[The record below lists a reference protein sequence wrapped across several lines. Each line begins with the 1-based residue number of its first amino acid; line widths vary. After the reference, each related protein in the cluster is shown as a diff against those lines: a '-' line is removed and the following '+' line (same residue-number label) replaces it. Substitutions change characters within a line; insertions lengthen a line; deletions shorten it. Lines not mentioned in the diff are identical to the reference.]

1 MRTSA
6 AKCGDHRL
14 LLIPGVLALETNIL
28 AKNGRIDRVD
38 QLAALATFVRVVET
52 GSLSKAAR
60 SLPSSLTSVSRQLSA
75 LERHFGTQFVR
86 RTTRRLTLTDEGRML
101 YERAKAVLAEL
112 KQVETALSANH
123 QEPTGRLRV
132 SVPTLVGRAL
142 IAPILAEFLRR
153 YPSVSI
159 ELQLVD
165 RAVDMLEEDI
175 HVALR
180 VGHLPDSQL
189 IVRKLADIQMI
200 VCAAPSY
207 LKQRGTPAAPAE
219 LSGHDCL
226 AFSEAPGTTEWRFD
240 KAAKSQSNIAI
251 APRLWINSLDALV
264 LAAEQGAGV
273 VRVPSWLV
281 KRELSAKRLVR
292 ILRDFEPPPA
302 PLNMLFQSSRLASP
316 KTRVF
321 VDYLAERWRKLDPF
335 GSRAAPSAA
344 GDISQDERS

>member
-1 MRTSA
+1 
-6 AKCGDHRL
+6 
-14 LLIPGVLALETNIL
+14 
-28 AKNGRIDRVD
+28 VD

-75 LERHFGTQFVR
+75 LEQHFGTQFVR

-112 KQVETALSANH
+112 RQVEAALSAHH

-132 SVPTLVGRAL
+132 SAPTLIGRAL
-142 IAPILAEFLRR
+142 IAPILAEFLRL

-159 ELQLVD
+159 DLQLVD

-175 HVALR
+175 HVALG

-189 IVRKLADIQMI
+189 VARKLADIQMI

-207 LKQRGTPAAPAE
+207 LKQRGTPATPAE

-226 AFSEAPGTTEWRFD
+226 AFSETPGVTEWRFA
-240 KAAKSQSNIAI
+240 KEAKSLSNIAI
-251 APRLWINSLDALV
+251 SPRLWINSLDALV

-281 KRELSAKRLVR
+281 KRELSAGRLMR

-302 PLNMLFQSSRLASP
+302 SLNVLFQSARLASP

-321 VDYLAERWRKLDPF
+321 ADYLADRWRRLDPF
-335 GSRAAPSAA
+335 GSRRARSSLT
-344 GDISQDERS
+344 DVSQDERS

>member
-1 MRTSA
+1 M
-6 AKCGDHRL
+6 
-14 LLIPGVLALETNIL
+14 
-28 AKNGRIDRVD
+28 D
-38 QLAALATFVRVVET
+38 QLAALATFVRVVDM

-112 KQVETALSANH
+112 KQVEAALSAHH
-123 QEPTGRLRV
+123 QEPTGRLRL
-132 SVPTLVGRAL
+132 SVPTLIGRAL
-142 IAPILAEFLRR
+142 IAPILAEFLRL

-159 ELQLVD
+159 DLQLVD

-180 VGHLPDSQL
+180 IGHLPNSQL

-207 LKQRGTPAAPAE
+207 LKQRGTPATPAE

-226 AFSEAPGTTEWRFD
+226 AFSEMAGVGEWRFG
-240 KAAKSQSNIAI
+240 KEARSELKIAI
-251 APRLWINSLDALV
+251 PARLWINSLDALV

-281 KRELSAKRLVR
+281 KRELGAGRLVR

-302 PLNMLFQSSRLASP
+302 PLNVLFQSARLTSP

-321 VDYLAERWRKLDPF
+321 VDYLAERWRRMDPF
-335 GSRAAPSAA
+335 GSRQARSSRVTAVPSHR
-344 GDISQDERS
+344 IKRS

>member
-1 MRTSA
+1 M
-6 AKCGDHRL
+6 
-14 LLIPGVLALETNIL
+14 
-28 AKNGRIDRVD
+28 D

-60 SLPSSLTSVSRQLSA
+60 SLSSSLTSVSRKLSA
-75 LERHFGTQFVR
+75 LEQHFGIQFVR

-112 KQVETALSANH
+112 KQIETSLTANH

-132 SVPTLVGRAL
+132 SVPTLIGRAL
-142 IAPILAEFLRR
+142 VAPVLAEFLRL
-153 YPSVSI
+153 YPSLSI
-159 ELQLVD
+159 DLQLVD

-180 VGHLPDSQL
+180 IGHLPNSQL

-200 VCAAPSY
+200 VCAAPCY
-207 LKQRGTPAAPAE
+207 LKRRGTPTTPAE
-219 LSGHDCL
+219 LSEHDCL
-226 AFSEAPGTTEWRFD
+226 AFSETPGLGEWHFG
-240 KAAKSQSNIAI
+240 KEAKPQSRVAI
-251 APRLWINSLDALV
+251 SPRLWINSLDALV

-281 KRELSAKRLVR
+281 KRELSGGRLVR
-292 ILRDFEPPPA
+292 VLRDFEPPPA
-302 PLNMLFQSSRLASP
+302 PLNVLFQSARLASP

-321 VDYLAERWRKLDPF
+321 ADYLAERWRRLDPF
-335 GSRAAPSAA
+335 GSRPTRSSVTNAPAA
-344 GDISQDERS
+344 ERS

>member
-1 MRTSA
+1 M
-6 AKCGDHRL
+6 
-14 LLIPGVLALETNIL
+14 
-28 AKNGRIDRVD
+28 D

-75 LERHFGTQFVR
+75 LEQHFGTQFVR

-112 KQVETALSANH
+112 KQVEAALSANR
-123 QEPTGRLRV
+123 QEPTGRLRI
-132 SVPTLVGRAL
+132 SAPTLIGRAL
-142 IAPILAEFLRR
+142 IAPLLAEFLRL

-159 ELQLVD
+159 DLQLVD

-180 VGHLPDSQL
+180 IGHLPDSQH
-189 IVRKLADIQMI
+189 IVRRLTDIQMI
-200 VCAAPSY
+200 VCAAPLY
-207 LKQRGTPAAPAE
+207 LKQRGIPVTPAE

-226 AFSEAPGTTEWRFD
+226 AFSEAPGVGEWRFGSE
-240 KAAKSQSNIAI
+240 ARSQSNTAI
-251 APRLWINSLDALV
+251 SARLWVNSLDALV

-281 KRELSAKRLVR
+281 KRELSAGRLVR
-292 ILRDFEPPPA
+292 ILKDFEPPAA
-302 PLNMLFQSSRLASP
+302 PLNVLFQSARLASP

-321 VDYLAERWRKLDPF
+321 ADYLVERWRRLDPF
-335 GSRAAPSAA
+335 GSRPTRSSVRDAPPA
-344 GDISQDERS
+344 ERS

>member
-1 MRTSA
+1 M
-6 AKCGDHRL
+6 
-14 LLIPGVLALETNIL
+14 
-28 AKNGRIDRVD
+28 D

-75 LERHFGTQFVR
+75 LEQHFGTQFVR

-112 KQVETALSANH
+112 KQVEAALSANR
-123 QEPTGRLRV
+123 QEPTGRLRI
-132 SVPTLVGRAL
+132 SAPTLIGRAL
-142 IAPILAEFLRR
+142 IAPLLAEFLRL

-159 ELQLVD
+159 DLQLVD

-180 VGHLPDSQL
+180 IGHLPDSQH
-189 IVRKLADIQMI
+189 IVRRLTDIQMI
-200 VCAAPSY
+200 VCAAPLY
-207 LKQRGTPAAPAE
+207 LKQRGIPVTPAE

-226 AFSEAPGTTEWRFD
+226 AFSEAPGVGEWRFGRE
-240 KAAKSQSNIAI
+240 ARSQSNTAI
-251 APRLWINSLDALV
+251 SARLWVNSLDALV

-281 KRELSAKRLVR
+281 KHELSAGRLVR
-292 ILRDFEPPPA
+292 ILKDFEPPAA
-302 PLNMLFQSSRLASP
+302 PLNVLFQSARLASP

-321 VDYLAERWRKLDPF
+321 ADYLVERWRRLDPF
-335 GSRAAPSAA
+335 GSRPT
-344 GDISQDERS
+344 RSSVRDA

>member
-1 MRTSA
+1 M
-6 AKCGDHRL
+6 
-14 LLIPGVLALETNIL
+14 
-28 AKNGRIDRVD
+28 D

-60 SLPSSLTSVSRQLSA
+60 TLPNSLTSVSRQLTA

-132 SVPTLVGRAL
+132 SAPTLVGRAL
-142 IAPILAEFLRR
+142 IAPLLAEFLRR
-153 YPSVSI
+153 HPAVSVD
-159 ELQLVD
+159 LQLVD
-165 RAVDMLEEDI
+165 RTVDMLEEDI

-180 VGHLPDSQL
+180 IGHLPDSQL
-189 IVRKLADIQMI
+189 VVRKLADIQMI

-207 LKQRGTPAAPAE
+207 LKQRGTPAKPAD

-226 AFSEAPGTTEWRFD
+226 AFSELAGVGEWRFGNETT
-240 KAAKSQSNIAI
+240 SQFNIAI
-251 APRLWINSLDALV
+251 SPRLWVNSLDALV
-264 LAAEQGAGV
+264 VAAEQGAGV

-281 KRELSAKRLVR
+281 RRELSARSLVR
-292 ILRDFEPPPA
+292 ILKDFEPPPA
-302 PLNMLFQSSRLASP
+302 PLNVLFQSARLASP

-335 GSRAAPSAA
+335 GSRAARSAA
-344 GDISQDERS
+344 GDVSQDERS

>member
-1 MRTSA
+1 M
-6 AKCGDHRL
+6 
-14 LLIPGVLALETNIL
+14 
-28 AKNGRIDRVD
+28 D

-75 LERHFGTQFVR
+75 LEQHFGTQFVR

-112 KQVETALSANH
+112 KQVEAALSANR
-123 QEPTGRLRV
+123 QEPTGRLRI
-132 SVPTLVGRAL
+132 SAPTLIGRAL
-142 IAPILAEFLRR
+142 IAPLLAEFLRL

-159 ELQLVD
+159 DLQLVD
-165 RAVDMLEEDI
+165 RVVDMLEEDI

-180 VGHLPDSQL
+180 IGHLPDSQH
-189 IVRKLADIQMI
+189 IVRKLTDIQMI
-200 VCAAPSY
+200 VCAAPLY
-207 LKQRGTPAAPAE
+207 LKQRGIPVTPAE

-226 AFSEAPGTTEWRFD
+226 AFSEAPGVGEWRFGRE
-240 KAAKSQSNIAI
+240 ARSQSNTAI
-251 APRLWINSLDALV
+251 SARLWVNSLDALV

-281 KRELSAKRLVR
+281 KRELSAGRLVR
-292 ILRDFEPPPA
+292 ILKDFEPPAA
-302 PLNMLFQSSRLASP
+302 PLNVLFQSARLASP

-321 VDYLAERWRKLDPF
+321 ADYLVERWRRLDPF
-335 GSRAAPSAA
+335 GSRPTRSSVTDAPPA
-344 GDISQDERS
+344 ERS

>member
-1 MRTSA
+1 M
-6 AKCGDHRL
+6 
-14 LLIPGVLALETNIL
+14 
-28 AKNGRIDRVD
+28 D

-75 LERHFGTQFVR
+75 LEQHFGTQFVR

-101 YERAKAVLAEL
+101 YERARAVLAEL
-112 KQVETALSANH
+112 KQVEAALSANH
-123 QEPTGRLRV
+123 QEPTGRLRI
-132 SVPTLVGRAL
+132 SSPTLIGRAL
-142 IAPILAEFLRR
+142 IAPILAEFLRL

-159 ELQLVD
+159 DLQLVD

-180 VGHLPDSQL
+180 IGYLPNSQL
-189 IVRKLADIQMI
+189 IVRKLADVQMI
-200 VCAAPSY
+200 VCAASSY
-207 LKQRGTPAAPAE
+207 LKQRGTPATPAE

-226 AFSEAPGTTEWRFD
+226 AFSETPGVGEWRFGRE
-240 KAAKSQSNIAI
+240 ARSQSNIAI
-251 APRLWINSLDALV
+251 SPRLWINGLDALV

-281 KRELSAKRLVR
+281 KRQLSAGRLVR
-292 ILRDFEPPPA
+292 ILRDFEPSPS
-302 PLNMLFQSSRLASP
+302 PLNVLFQSTRLASP

-321 VDYLAERWRKLDPF
+321 VEYLAAQWRRLDPF
-335 GSRAAPSAA
+335 GSRPA
-344 GDISQDERS
+344 RSSVADVSPAKRS

>member
-1 MRTSA
+1 M
-6 AKCGDHRL
+6 
-14 LLIPGVLALETNIL
+14 
-28 AKNGRIDRVD
+28 D
-38 QLAALATFVRVVET
+38 QLAALATFVRVVDM

-75 LERHFGTQFVR
+75 LEQHFGTQFVR

-101 YERAKAVLAEL
+101 YERAKAILAEF
-112 KQVETALSANH
+112 KQVEAALSANH

-132 SVPTLVGRAL
+132 SAPTLIGRAL
-142 IAPILAEFLRR
+142 IAPILAEFLRL

-159 ELQLVD
+159 DLQLVD

-180 VGHLPDSQL
+180 IGHLPDSQL
-189 IVRKLADIQMI
+189 IVRKLSDIQMI

-207 LKQRGTPAAPAE
+207 LKLRGTPAMPAE

-226 AFSEAPGTTEWRFD
+226 AFSETSGVGEWHFGKEARSECNV
-240 KAAKSQSNIAI
+240 AISAK
-251 APRLWINSLDALV
+251 LWINSLDALV
-264 LAAEQGAGV
+264 LAAAQGAGV

-281 KRELSAKRLVR
+281 KRELSTGRLVR
-292 ILRDFEPPPA
+292 ILKDFEPPPS
-302 PLNMLFQSSRLASP
+302 PLNVLFQSARLASP

-321 VDYLAERWRKLDPF
+321 VDYLVQRWRRLDPF
-335 GSRAAPSAA
+335 GSRPTRSSAKGA
-344 GDISQDERS
+344 QQLG